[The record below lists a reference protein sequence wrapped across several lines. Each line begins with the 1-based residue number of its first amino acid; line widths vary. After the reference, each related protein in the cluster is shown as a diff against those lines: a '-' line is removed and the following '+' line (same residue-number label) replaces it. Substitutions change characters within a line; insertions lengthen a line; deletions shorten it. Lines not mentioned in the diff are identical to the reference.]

1 MDWVACGVGRR
12 WRGYQAARLC
22 PGKGEP
28 SDGAAR
34 GAGAG
39 GCAGLPGRCS
49 EVRGGQDH
57 GQGLCLVAAEG
68 EADWLLGGLLGSQAG
83 AAIDGH

>member
-1 MDWVACGVGRR
+1 MARGVRRR
-12 WRGYQAARLC
+12 WRGHQAAWLC
-22 PGKGEP
+22 PGEGEP
-28 SDGAAR
+28 ADGAPR

-39 GCAGLPGRCS
+39 GCAGLPGRRS

-57 GQGLCLVAAEG
+57 GQGLCLIAAEG
-68 EADWLLGGLLGSQAG
+68 EADRLLGGLLGSQAG